1 MFNIQFYL
9 YTIST
14 MGYLITIEG
23 NLLVISSKANNKF
36 GCNPDTIIIKKDALG
51 AIQTNYEDESIQ
63 LILIGAPAIWLYFAD
78 SSVGE
83 DNMALAIS
91 KIRMFMSL

>member
-1 MFNIQFYL
+1 
-9 YTIST
+9 
-14 MGYLITIEG
+14 MGYIITIEG
-23 NLLVISSKANNKF
+23 NLLIISSKPSNKF

-63 LILIGAPAIWLYFAD
+63 LILLGAQPIWLYFAD

-83 DNMALAIS
+83 DSMTLAIS
-91 KIRMFMSL
+91 KIRMFMTL